1 MKFQLISD
9 RRRLFGGRTLTLVA
23 TERGWLQ
30 RKRVTSRAVFGDP
43 ILLLEQAELAAG
55 DIVKWRVTG
64 HMNTQPGRL
73 IESDDLPDLPG
84 PIDVP
89 WRAIPLI

>member
-1 MKFQLISD
+1 MKLQLISD

-23 TERGWLQ
+23 AEHGWLQ
-30 RKRVTSRAVFGDP
+30 RKRVTSRALFGDP
-43 ILLLEQAELAAG
+43 VLLLEKAELSAG

-64 HMNTQPGRL
+64 HMNTLPGRL
-73 IESDDLPDLPG
+73 IESDDLPDWPG
-84 PIDVP
+84 PIDVT